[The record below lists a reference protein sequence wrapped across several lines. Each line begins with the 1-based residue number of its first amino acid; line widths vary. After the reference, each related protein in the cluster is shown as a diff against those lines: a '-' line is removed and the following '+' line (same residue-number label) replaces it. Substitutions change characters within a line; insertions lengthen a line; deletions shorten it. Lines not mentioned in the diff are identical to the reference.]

1 MRVMMRIMQ
10 TAAMLLVLSIAAQAQ
25 ESQDLLTVSGEA
37 TVFARPDNVRITV
50 GVRTISPELDTARN
64 QNAATFQRV
73 LKAVEALRY
82 PDMLMKSAGFDL
94 SVIEEDRDSRDL
106 KPPQIVGYRVSNSL
120 TIRLTGAEPEEL
132 SKRAANVIDAAARA
146 GANVI
151 GELQIFVLEEDKH
164 KQEALVAAVE
174 NAREKAETIAAT
186 LGVRIIGY
194 KNVSAQER
202 GYLPRPGEMM
212 MQMAPL
218 AGGGQSTPIEAGL
231 VQITATATLT
241 CKIAAQ

>member
-82 PDMLMKSAGFDL
+82 PYMLMKSAGFEL
-94 SVIEEDRDSRDL
+94 SVIEEDRDPRDL
-106 KPPQIVGYRVSNSL
+106 EPPQIVGYRVSNSL

-132 SKRAANVIDAAARA
+132 SKRAAGVIDAAARA
-146 GANVI
+146 GANAI

-164 KQEALVAAVE
+164 KQEALVAAVK

-186 LGVRIIGY
+186 LGVRIVGY

-218 AGGGQSTPIEAGL
+218 AGGGQWTPIEAGL